1 MQKTGFKHLARRFLP
16 KRIKPHRILA
26 GPLRGRRLV
35 TSWHDYPA
43 GIGGY
48 TEAGLLMW
56 FNEHVAAGEC
66 WLDVGAHYGYTAIAL
81 SGLVGEGGSVWAF
94 EPVPETAGHLVR
106 TAEIN
111 GLKQLHVIPAALGDP
126 ESLALERFAAVRGMA
141 EIGRPVPD
149 VATSILVARLDWLWP
164 RVSPAPAPSGHAM
177 PDDAPAR
184 GIEARGIEI
193 GGVRIDGVKID
204 VQGMELQVLRG
215 MSEILRT
222 HRPALVVE
230 FHAGVERAD
239 VLETL
244 ASAGYTAGGRP
255 VETAEDEPRQGPRYA
270 DNCSYAFFPD
280 A

>member
-1 MQKTGFKHLARRFLP
+1 MKKTGFKHLARRFLP
-16 KRIKPHRILA
+16 KRIKPHRILG

-48 TEAGLLMW
+48 TEVGLLMW

-81 SGLVGEGGSVWAF
+81 SGLVGERGSVWAF

-111 GLKQLHVIPAALGDP
+111 GLKQLHVIPVALGDP
-126 ESLALERFAAVRGMA
+126 ESLALERFGAVRGMA
-141 EIGRPVPD
+141 EIGRAVPD

-164 RVSPAPAPSGHAM
+164 RVSSAPSGRPM
-177 PDDAPAR
+177 PEDATAT
-184 GIEARGIEI
+184 GIKIDGIK
-193 GGVRIDGVKID
+193 IDGVKID
-204 VQGMELQVLRG
+204 VQGMELQVLHG

-230 FHAGVERAD
+230 FHAGVERTD

-244 ASAGYTAGGRP
+244 ASAGYTTGGRP
-255 VETAEDEPRQGPRYA
+255 VETAPDEPRHRPKYA